1 MCTGQLGDLMLAND
15 TQLMAK
21 SKIYVAKLIESV
33 AVIKVA
39 IGFMRAEFMSL
50 HQNHD
55 KPF

>member
-21 SKIYVAKLIESV
+21 SKIYVAKLMESV